1 VTTND
6 WHVDDDLWAR
16 YAAGSLDQVADAAIE
31 AHVAA
36 CGHCRDGARAA
47 VPAEDLAAAWPAI
60 AAGLSPRERASTRWL
75 RRVRVPD
82 PDAVV
87 LGASDGLH
95 LPWIVAVA
103 GALVCAVV
111 SGSLPRYQETA
122 FLMLAPLVPV
132 FAVVAAYDATDPL
145 RELVTSTPYSKLRL
159 ALLRTTA
166 ALTVAVPVTM
176 AVGLLVPGLHDLAF
190 AWLLP
195 GLGLTTAALV
205 LLTWLDAWSAGLGV
219 AMGWVTVVVL
229 VGRDEGAATLT
240 GPAAQVSFAALGVAM
255 VAALVLR
262 TSTLTSAGGRS

>member
-1 VTTND
+1 MTTND

-95 LPWIVAVA
+95 LPWIVAVVEHGDA
-103 GALVCAVV
+103 AAVERR
-111 SGSLPRYQETA
+111 GD
-122 FLMLAPLVPV
+122 
-132 FAVVAAYDATDPL
+132 AV
-145 RELVTSTPYSKLRL
+145 R
-159 ALLRTTA
+159 
-166 ALTVAVPVTM
+166 
-176 AVGLLVPGLHDLAF
+176 
-190 AWLLP
+190 
-195 GLGLTTAALV
+195 GLGADLRSV
-205 LLTWLDAWSAGLGV
+205 L
-219 AMGWVTVVVL
+219 
-229 VGRDEGAATLT
+229 
-240 GPAAQVSFAALGVAM
+240 
-255 VAALVLR
+255 
-262 TSTLTSAGGRS
+262 GGEPEQGQANR